1 MSAAGARDDGGALF
15 EVRASSIQ
23 GLGVFARRSIPAG
36 TVIIEYTGEVISTA
50 EGDRRYD
57 ERAMERHQTY
67 LFALEGGRC
76 IDGAAGGNE
85 ARLINHSCEP
95 NCEAI
100 ETDGHI
106 WIHALRPI
114 AAGEELTYDYAYEP
128 EAGDEARPEF
138 YACRCTAARCRGTIL
153 ALPDHAP
160 DGAPPS
166 SPSGA

>member
-1 MSAAGARDDGGALF
+1 MPPSAPSDPGPPF

-23 GLGVFARRSIPAG
+23 GLGVFARRPIAEG
-36 TVIIEYTGEVISTA
+36 TAIIEYTGEVISTA

-67 LFALEGGRC
+67 LFALEDGRC

-95 NCEAI
+95 NCEALEI
-100 ETDGHI
+100 DGHI

-114 AAGEELTYDYAYEP
+114 GAGEELTYDYAYEP
-128 EAGDEARPEF
+128 EEGDEVRPEF
-138 YACRCTAARCRGTIL
+138 YACRCTAVRCRGTIL
-153 ALPDHAP
+153 ALPDGAT
-160 DGAPPS
+160 DGARPTS
-166 SPSGA
+166 GSGA